1 MHPHL
6 MLTYTPLVDDPPIH
20 LSLSLTSC
28 SGASAVGSLCRG
40 NLSWERRIAS
50 RSVPHPLHLVCECIV
65 ISILCG
71 TLIRF

>member
-1 MHPHL
+1 MLPHL
-6 MLTYTPLVDDPPIH
+6 MLTYTPRLNDPPIP

-28 SGASAVGSLCRG
+28 SGASAVGSLCSG
-40 NLSWERRIAS
+40 DLSWERRIAF
-50 RSVPHPLHLVCECIV
+50 RSIPHPVHLICECIV